1 VNDPDGLGR
10 VQVSLPTYAEVEPEW
25 MQVVSAGGGKDKG
38 LLALPDVGD
47 QVLVLLPQED
57 PSLGVVLGGLYGSDG
72 LPGDVVEADR
82 VSGYLLRTRNGQRL
96 LLDDPRRTV
105 RVENSEGSFIE
116 ITPDRVVVHAAADL
130 VIEAPGRSV
139 RIRGQTIDFERA

>member
-1 VNDPDGLGR
+1 
-10 VQVSLPTYAEVEPEW
+10 
-25 MQVVSAGGGKDKG
+25 MQVVSAGGGKGKG
-38 LLALPDVGD
+38 LVALPDVGD

-57 PSLGVVLGGLYGSDG
+57 PSLGVVLGGLYGSGG
-72 LPGDVVEADR
+72 LPEAVVVDADR
-82 VSGYLLRTRNGQRL
+82 VSGYLLRTHDGQFL
-96 LLDDPRRTV
+96 LLDDSRRTV

-116 ITPDRVVVHAAADL
+116 MTPDRVLVHAKADL